1 MIRDITR
8 ACLTIAVMAAA
19 AGLLVEVRYQ
29 LAAIDAAHRSALH
42 TSALHTSA
50 PMVTDQQPSSPL
62 RRLGRAGLD
71 LADATLGII
80 R

>member
-19 AGLLVEVRYQ
+19 CGLLVEVRYQ
-29 LAAIDAAHRSALH
+29 LAAIDLAHRSALH
-42 TSALHTSA
+42 HSA
-50 PMVTDQQPSSPL
+50 PVAMPPQPASPL

-71 LADATLGII
+71 LADATLGIL

>member
-1 MIRDITR
+1 MIRDIAR
-8 ACLTIAVMAAA
+8 ACLTIAVLAAA
-19 AGLLVEVRYQ
+19 CGLLVETRYQ
-29 LAAIDAAHRSALH
+29 LAAIDLAHRGALH
-42 TSALHTSA
+42 HSA
-50 PMVTDQQPSSPL
+50 PVVMQQQPASPL